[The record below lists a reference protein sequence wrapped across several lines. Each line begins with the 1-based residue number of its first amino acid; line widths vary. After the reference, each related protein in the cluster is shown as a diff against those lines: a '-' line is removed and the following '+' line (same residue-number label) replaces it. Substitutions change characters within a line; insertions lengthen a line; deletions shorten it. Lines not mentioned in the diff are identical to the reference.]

1 MSGGEGPRGG
11 TGSRRQR
18 WITAVLVAAMCAG
31 VWWLAI
37 CWARIERASPDP
49 HGLRAAW
56 LARLELGYPLV
67 AAGVV
72 LLEVMAVGALLA
84 WRRRRGRTRTALARL
99 ALAGFA
105 TCFAL
110 LVAEAAAGLHLGWV
124 HRMPRLAMVEGGP
137 PRPGSSDDVTIVVVG
152 ESSAEGVPYRDWLSV
167 GKVVAWQL
175 RRLFPGKTFHLEVQA
190 RAGWTLEQMHQK
202 LAEAGQRP
210 DVIILYA
217 GHNEFAMRYGWSFAV
232 PHYADDPGPA
242 PPVRMAR
249 WVAEHSAV
257 GRLIRETRH
266 RELVAARP
274 PAGKRPPVD
283 APSFTPAQAEE
294 RLRDFERRIGAI
306 LRDCNRAGVL
316 PVVVVPPG
324 NDADFEPNRSILP
337 ATTPRADRAQ
347 FARQVQEAR
356 DLESL
361 APAQAILRYR
371 TLIASQPDFAATHFR
386 LARCVE
392 RAGDDAEAYA
402 EYIRARDLDGHPMRC
417 PSRFQDVYRRLAPQ
431 FSAILVDGQSVLHAR
446 HPRGRLDDA
455 LFNDGFHPSLEGT
468 VALAEGILAG
478 LKARRAFGWPERLP
492 VPAIDLNACAE
503 HFDVTTATWKEV
515 CRFAAGFYRTTAP
528 ICSDPA
534 PREAKARHYEEGLR
548 RLEAGAA
555 VDDLD
560 LPGVGTRPVRE
571 RRPEAQGRVSAATVP
586 GGSPPRSRPPR

>member
-1 MSGGEGPRGG
+1 MRGGDGPRGR
-11 TGSRRQR
+11 TGSRRSR
-18 WITAVLVAAMCAG
+18 WITAALVAAVCAG

-37 CWARIERASPDP
+37 GWARIERASPDP

-56 LARLELGYPLV
+56 LGRLELGYPLV
-67 AAGVV
+67 AVGVV
-72 LLEVMAVGALLA
+72 LLETMAVGALLA

-105 TCFAL
+105 TCLAL
-110 LVAEAAAGLHLGWV
+110 LVAEAAAVLHLGWV
-124 HRMPRLAMVEGGP
+124 HRVPRLAMVESNP
-137 PRPGSSDDVTIVVVG
+137 QRPGSSDDVTIVVVG

-202 LAEAGQRP
+202 LAEAGRRP
-210 DVIILYA
+210 DVLILYA

-232 PHYADDPGPA
+232 PYYADDPSPS
-242 PPVRMAR
+242 PPVRLAL

-257 GRLIRETRH
+257 SRLIRETRQ

-274 PAGKRPPVD
+274 AVGKRPLVD

-294 RLRDFERRIGAI
+294 RLRDFERRIAAI

-324 NDADFEPNRSILP
+324 NDADFEPNRSVLP
-337 ATTPRADRAQ
+337 ATTPRAEREQ
-347 FARQVQEAR
+347 FARQVPDAR

-361 APAQAILRYR
+361 APAQAIPLYR
-371 TLIASQPDFAATHFR
+371 TLIARQPGFAATHFR
-386 LARCVE
+386 LARCLE
-392 RAGDDAEAYA
+392 RGGDDAGAYA

-431 FSAILVDGQSVLHAR
+431 FGAILVDGQSVLHAR
-446 HPRGRLDDA
+446 HPRGRLDDS

-478 LKARRAFGWPERLP
+478 LRSRKAFGWPDRLP

-503 HFDVTTATWKEV
+503 HFDVTSATWKEV
-515 CRFAAGFYRTTAP
+515 CHFAAGFYRTTAP

-534 PREAKARHYEEGLR
+534 PREAKACRYEEGLR
-548 RLEAGAA
+548 NLEAGAA
-555 VDDLD
+555 ADDLD
-560 LPGVGTRPVRE
+560 LPGVGIRTLVDKP
-571 RRPEAQGRVSAATVP
+571 P
-586 GGSPPRSRPPR
+586 GPPGQRDH